1 MGDRADLYEDG
12 RRPRVSASE
21 TQEGLAGT
29 PPSTPTERNGI
40 FLSYSSHTP
49 VRRSLPG
56 AQALHMHNGVEDIRF
71 NDMLSS
77 PSISK

>member
-1 MGDRADLYEDG
+1 MKMVEDPEFLLQKLKRDWLG
-12 RRPRVSASE
+12 GAR
-21 TQEGLAGT
+21 GGGGG
-29 PPSTPTERNGI
+29 GI

>member
-1 MGDRADLYEDG
+1 MKMVEDPEFLLQKLKRDWLG
-12 RRPRVSASE
+12 P
-21 TQEGLAGT
+21 